1 MKCYC
6 QLGILKLLEFLLP
19 IFYPF
24 SSAHTFNILLAL
36 LELRIFTLL
45 ASRIPENLTNGMV
58 ILPRKILLVISVIY
72 KPQNKIQSWLR
83 KCLRSGKFSSMHCIK
98 FIIVY

>member
-58 ILPRKILLVISVIY
+58 ILPRKMLYIYTILLVISVIY
-72 KPQNKIQSWLR
+72 KPQNKNL
-83 KCLRSGKFSSMHCIK
+83 CIN
-98 FIIVY
+98 II